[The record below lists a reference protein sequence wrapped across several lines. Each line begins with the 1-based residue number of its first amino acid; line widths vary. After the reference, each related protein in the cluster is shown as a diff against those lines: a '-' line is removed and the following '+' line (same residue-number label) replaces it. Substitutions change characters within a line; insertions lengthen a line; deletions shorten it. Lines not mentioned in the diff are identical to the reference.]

1 MIAVL
6 DASDR
11 SPVTPSAARGQTRRI
26 LVVDDDAVIL
36 RLEKMILEC
45 AGHRVETAKDGEA
58 AWQALKDG
66 EYDLLVTDNIMP
78 GLSGLALVRQ
88 LRRANLT
95 LPVVMVS
102 GTLGHLDTAK
112 LTRDPWSRINGFVG
126 KPFTIHQL
134 LSAVHLAVDS
144 APFDTVRGH
153 FGPE

>member
-11 SPVTPSAARGQTRRI
+11 SPVTPSAARGQTLRI

-36 RLEKMILEC
+36 RLEKTILEC
-45 AGHRVETAKDGEA
+45 AGHRVETATDGEA
-58 AWQALKDG
+58 AWQALKNG
-66 EYDLLVTDNIMP
+66 EYDLLITDNIMP

-102 GTLGHLDTAK
+102 GTLAHLDTAK
-112 LTRDPWSRINGFVG
+112 LSRDPGSRINGFVG
-126 KPFTIHQL
+126 KPFTIYRL
-134 LSAVHLAVDS
+134 LSAVHLAVNS
-144 APFDTVRGH
+144 AAFGTVSGH
-153 FGPE
+153 FRPE